1 MAVFT
6 HLSKADIE
14 NFLGDYPV
22 GHLLS
27 FEGIAQGIDNTN
39 YKIETSAG
47 KYVLTIFEKRI
58 NPDDLP
64 FFLGFMNHLSHNGII
79 CPAPLSALSS
89 PLRGEDLGEGDKF
102 LLIKNK
108 PSALFN
114 FLNGRD
120 VKPDDITPVI
130 CHELGILLG
139 KMHVAGQNFNQTR
152 TNSMGWNTWNERITR
167 VGDKS
172 FPILGDKS
180 ALPASELSYLKS
192 HWPENLPT
200 GAVHADLFPDNVFIN
215 DGHIYGVIDF
225 YFSATDYLAYDLAI
239 VMNAWCF
246 NADNHFDAD
255 RWAGLITGY
264 ESIRPL
270 TQPEKES
277 YQILS
282 RGAAMR
288 FLSSRLFDLVNHDP
302 NALVHPK
309 PPAEYLEK
317 LEFHQSYSLL
327 GDS

>member
-6 HLSKADIE
+6 HLSKTDIE
-14 NFLGDYPV
+14 NFLLDYPV
-22 GHLLS
+22 KNLLS

-64 FFLGFMNHLSHNGII
+64 FFLGFMNHLSHSGII
-79 CPAPLSALSS
+79 CPAPVPRNDGQNLSDVFGKKAT
-89 PLRGEDLGEGDKF
+89 
-102 LLIKNK
+102 
-108 PSALFN
+108 LFP

-120 VKPDDITPVI
+120 VKPDDITPPL

-139 KMHVAGQNFNQTR
+139 KMHVAGQKFNQTR
-152 TNSMGWNTWNERITR
+152 ANSMNWDAWNQRVTR

-180 ALPASELSYLKS
+180 TLPTTELSYLKQ

-200 GAVHADLFPDNVFIN
+200 GAIHADLFPDNVFIN

-246 NADNHFDAD
+246 DADNHFDTD

-288 FLSSRLFDLVNHDP
+288 FLSSRLYDLVFHDP

-317 LEFHQSYSLL
+317 LEFHRHAKLF
-327 GDS
+327 

>member
-14 NFLGDYPV
+14 NFLGHYPV
-22 GHLLS
+22 GNLLS

-79 CPAPLSALSS
+79 CPAPVTRNDGQNLSDVF
-89 PLRGEDLGEGDKF
+89 GK
-102 LLIKNK
+102 KTT
-108 PSALFN
+108 LFP

-120 VKPDDITPVI
+120 VKPDDITPII

-139 KMHVAGQNFNQTR
+139 KMHMAGQKFNQTR
-152 TNSMGWNTWNERITR
+152 TNSMGWNAWNERITR

-180 ALPASELSYLKS
+180 ALPATELSYLKS

-270 TQPEKES
+270 TNPEKES

-317 LEFHQSYSLL
+317 LEFHQHAKLF
-327 GDS
+327 